1 MSQYKLN
8 IIPFQPTKEKIDC
21 IFSDV
26 YIEGFETIPKNCL
39 PKNVSFETE
48 PETYY
53 WKKVEQ
59 SFINSYLPERKR
71 VEVNIRENKKFARF
85 YYANIFFNHINKFN
99 LKYKFNF
106 IAAPLFFIPDK
117 SIKYQG
123 FQSFKKFTIRV
134 LTDSVKNAF
143 SLMISYDG
151 FSFFSSKSVKALGV
165 KNELLTTVLFDDLKQ
180 LDSFDNLTPEE
191 QKNSDKIFPLLNYD
205 LFEALGIESKPDRI
219 SNKYQDYF
227 NQISKFVSD
236 YLQPDSLSEEVI
248 LNPSLFY
255 EVPFDDVKETSS
267 GSNLLEFGNDGSNFS
282 PYNGLKDNGPF
293 KGPSTNKIKLL
304 FIFHKDDSTLAN
316 KLFSYF
322 KKGYKSFPG
331 LYQFVRIPVDIDT
344 KNSIKYSSENN
355 PYKDIVANFKSENLE
370 QEYKYAAIYI
380 SRIKKRDSDN
390 DKESQYYKIK
400 EFLLNHS
407 ITSQV
412 IFKENIEND
421 YFNFFLPNISI
432 ALLAK
437 LDGIPWRLKRPKRKD
452 LLIGVGAYKPKEA
465 LERYLGNAFYFK
477 NDGTF
482 HEFDC
487 FEQSDVVALSESYK
501 SSILNYIKEF
511 GNPGR
516 LIIHFYKMVNSYDVK
531 QIQDVLSKLSLNIP
545 IIIITIN
552 KTESKDIVIFDTSYD
567 GLMPVSGSYLNLGR
581 SEFLLCNNSRY
592 SKLTGSNIEGF
603 PFPVKL
609 RIFSTDY
616 TLVNNSELIKELID
630 QVYQFSRMYWKSV
643 KQKSLPV
650 TIEYSEI
657 IAEIFSKFESSSLP
671 QFGKKNLWFL

>member
-1 MSQYKLN
+1 MSQYKIN
-8 IIPFQPTKEKIDC
+8 IIPFQPANDKINC
-21 IFSDV
+21 IFSLSNF
-26 YIEGFETIPKNCL
+26 EGSESVPSSCL
-39 PKNVSFETE
+39 PKGVTFDTIADNYF
-48 PETYY
+48 
-53 WKKVEQ
+53 WKKADMSSSLSENVENK
-59 SFINSYLPERKR
+59 I
-71 VEVNIRENKKFARF
+71 VEVNLKESKRFAKVYF
-85 YYANIFFNHINKFN
+85 AHIFFNHLTKFN

-106 IAAPLFFIPDK
+106 ITAPLFFIPDN

-123 FQSFKKFTIRV
+123 FKSFKKFTIRV
-134 LTDSVKNAF
+134 LSDKLGNAF
-143 SLMISYDG
+143 SLMISFEG
-151 FSFFSSKSVKALGV
+151 FSFLSSKSAKSLGI
-165 KNELLTTVLFDDLKQ
+165 KTELLTTVLFEDIK
-180 LDSFDNLTPEE
+180 LDSFENLNKVE
-191 QKNSDKIFPLLNYD
+191 QQSTEKIFPLLNSD
-205 LFEALGIESKPDRI
+205 LFQALGIDPKPDRA

-236 YLQPDSLSEEVI
+236 YLQPDKLADEI
-248 LNPSLFY
+248 IINPSLFY
-255 EVPFDDVKETSS
+255 EVPLDEIKETSR

-282 PYNGLKDNGPF
+282 PYHGMKDNGPF
-293 KGPSTNKIKLL
+293 KGPSSDKIKLL
-304 FIFHKDDSTLAN
+304 FIFHKDDSSLAN

-344 KNSIKYSSENN
+344 KNSIKYTSESN
-355 PYKDIVANFKSENLE
+355 PYKDIVANFTPENLE
-370 QEYKYAAIYI
+370 PEYTYAAIYI
-380 SRIKKRDSDN
+380 SRIKKRDPDN

-400 EFLLNHS
+400 EFLLTNS

-412 IFKENIEND
+412 IFTENIENE

-437 LDGIPWRLKRPKRKD
+437 LDGIPWKLKRPKRKD
-452 LLIGVGAYKPKEA
+452 LIIGIGAYKPKESI
-465 LERYLGNAFYFK
+465 ERYLGNAFYFK

-487 FEQSDVVALSESYK
+487 FEQSNISALSESYK
-501 SSILNYIKEF
+501 SSILTYIKDF
-511 GNPGR
+511 GDPGR
-516 LIIHFYKMVNSYDVK
+516 VIIHFYKTISSAEVK

-545 IIIITIN
+545 IIIISVN
-552 KTESKDIVIFDTSYD
+552 KTESKDIVLFDTSYD
-567 GLMPVSGSYLNLGR
+567 GLMPVSGSYLKIGR

-609 RIFSTDY
+609 RIVSTDNS
-616 TLVNNSELIKELID
+616 LLNNAELTKELID

-643 KQKSLPV
+643 RQRSLPV

-657 IAEIFSKFESSSLP
+657 IAEIFSKFKSTSLP
-671 QFGKKNLWFL
+671 EFGKTNLWFL

>member
-8 IIPFQPTKEKIDC
+8 IIPFQPSKEKIKC
-21 IFSDV
+21 IFSAV
-26 YIEGFETIPKNCL
+26 YFDGFETIPANCL
-39 PKNVSFETE
+39 PKNVTFKTE
-48 PETYY
+48 ATEYY
-53 WKKVEQ
+53 WKKIE
-59 SFINSYLPERKR
+59 SHFIFSELAEHHIVDVNVRESKR
-71 VEVNIRENKKFARF
+71 FAKF
-85 YYANIFFNHINKFN
+85 YYTNIFFNHINSFN

-123 FQSFKKFTIRV
+123 FKSFKKFTIRV
-134 LTDSVKNAF
+134 LTDMVRNSF

-151 FSFFSSKSVKALGV
+151 FSFLSSKSVKALNV
-165 KNELLTTVLFDDLKQ
+165 KTELLSTVLFGDLK
-180 LDSFDNLTPEE
+180 LDSFENLNPVERQNTDN
-191 QKNSDKIFPLLNYD
+191 IFPLLNYD
-205 LFEALGIESKPDRI
+205 LFQALGIDPKPDRTN
-219 SNKYQDYF
+219 NKYQDYF

-236 YLQPDSLSEEVI
+236 YLQPDSLADEVI

-255 EVPFDDVKETSS
+255 EVPFDEVKETSS

-282 PYNGLKDNGPF
+282 PYHGLKDNGPF
-293 KGPSTNKIKLL
+293 KGPSTDKIKLL
-304 FIFHKDDSTLAN
+304 FIFHKDDSSIAN

-331 LYQFVRIPVDIDT
+331 LYQFVRIPVDIDS
-344 KNSIKYSSENN
+344 KNSVKYSSENN
-355 PYKDIVANFKSENLE
+355 PYEDIVANFKPDNLE
-370 QEYKYAAIYI
+370 EGYKYAAIYI
-380 SRIKKRDSDN
+380 SRIKKRDPDN

-400 EFLLNHS
+400 EFLLTHS

-412 IFKENIEND
+412 IFKENIENE

-452 LLIGVGAYKPKEA
+452 LIIGVGAYKPKLA

-487 FEQSDVVALSESYK
+487 FEQSNVSALSESYK
-501 SSILNYIKEF
+501 TSILNYIKEF

-516 LIIHFYKMVNSYDVK
+516 LIIHFYKLVSSADVK
-531 QIQDVLSKLSLNIP
+531 QINDVLSRLSLNIP
-545 IIIITIN
+545 IIIITVN

-567 GLMPVSGSYLNLGR
+567 GLMPVSGSYLRLGS

-609 RIFSTDY
+609 RIFSTDDS
-616 TLVNNSELIKELID
+616 LINNQELTKELID

-657 IAEIFSKFESSSLP
+657 LAEIFSKSPSSSLP
-671 QFGKKNLWFL
+671 QFGKSNLWFL